1 MLDGSVSFD
10 PSGVPG
16 DTYYQWQCFMPVYPP
31 RAVESTGLTS
41 GPCLDFDLSPLSLP
55 EAAVA
60 SIAADTMLMVPGDQD
75 GLEHVITLTV
85 QKVSFVGGVGDVR
98 NSTAAISLYVVPGD
112 PPEVFIDALKLPKA
126 VSLPRPPARRLRGFG
141 LTLSRCPAAEP
152 QPAPQA
158 DSLRHVQHSQRP
170 NRPR

>member
-1 MLDGSVSFD
+1 MVSLGWVV
-10 PSGVPG
+10 PSWVEWVGALVNG
-16 DTYYQWQCFMPVYPP
+16 RNPP
-31 RAVESTGLTS
+31 RAVDSTGLTS

-55 EAAVA
+55 EEAVA

-126 VSLPRPPARRLRGFG
+126 VSLPRPPVAG
-141 LTLSRCPAAEP
+141 CAAS
-152 QPAPQA
+152 
-158 DSLRHVQHSQRP
+158 D
-170 NRPR
+170 